1 MLFNS
6 RPFLLAFLPL
16 TLLLVLGLR
25 HLGHRTSAKVALIG
39 ASLFFYGWWS
49 PKYLVLLVGL
59 LAFNYGVAR
68 FLLRAGTAEQP
79 SRMRA
84 PVFVFGLAA
93 NVLALGYFKYATYLV
108 AVLDHHTPIHLKI
121 AAVVLPLGLSFI
133 TFQKIAFLADIHS
146 GAVTGFALVDYALFV
161 TFFPQLIAG
170 PIVHHAEVIPQFER
184 PDALRGGRLKI
195 ASGLSLFVI
204 GLVKKAVFAD
214 AVGPTATAAFALAAR
229 GGPVDFFSAWSGAL
243 AYMLQLYF
251 DFSAYSDMAIGLGL
265 MFGIN
270 LPFNFNSPYKA
281 TSIIDFWQR
290 WHITLTRFLTAYI
303 YNPIVVGLT
312 RRRAARGLSVVT
324 RKGMTP
330 GAFLTLQA
338 LPTLVTMLICGVW
351 HGAGLQFIAFGL
363 LHGVYLVLN
372 HGYRAIRGARGITTP
387 PRGVRVWGRALTL
400 LAVLV
405 AQVLFRADSLGAARV
420 IFRGMVG
427 RAGFVIPAQVDWSLV
442 AFALGLFLVTQLA
455 PNSQEL
461 LGSVLVRLRATGA
474 RRVVIAKKPEP
485 ARRWYQPVWKPNLAW
500 GLVLAAAGFYA
511 MLQSSGSSEFL
522 YFNF

>member
-25 HLGHRTSAKVALIG
+25 HLGRRSSAKAALIG

-49 PKYLVLLVGL
+49 PKYLVLLLGL

-108 AVLDHHTPIHLKI
+108 ALLDHHTPIHLKI
-121 AAVVLPLGLSFI
+121 SAVVLPLGLSFI
-133 TFQKIAFLADIHS
+133 TFQKIAFLADIYS
-146 GAVTGFALVDYALFV
+146 GAVTGFAFADYAIFV

-170 PIVHHAEVIPQFER
+170 PIVHHAEVIPQLER
-184 PDALRGGRLKI
+184 PDALRFDRLKI
-195 ASGLSLFVI
+195 ATGLSLFVI

-214 AVGPTATAAFALAAR
+214 TVGPAASAVFSLAAR
-229 GGPVDFFSAWSGAL
+229 GGSVDFFSAWSGAF

-265 MFGIN
+265 MFGVH

-330 GAFLTLQA
+330 GAFLALQA

-351 HGAGLQFIAFGL
+351 HGAGFQFVAFGL
-363 LHGVYLVLN
+363 LHGVYLIIN
-372 HGYRAIRGARGITTP
+372 HAYRAIRGARGVTAP
-387 PRGVRVWGRALTL
+387 PRGVQIWGRALTL

-405 AQVLFRADSLGAARV
+405 AQVIFRADSFKAARV
-420 IFRGMVG
+420 VLRGMTG
-427 RAGFVIPAQVDWSLV
+427 RAGFVIPASIDWEIV

-461 LGSVLVRLRATGA
+461 LGSVLVRLRASGA
-474 RRVVIAKKPEP
+474 RRVAGAKKPEP
-485 ARRWYQPVWKPNLAW
+485 ERRWYRPVWKPNLAW

-511 MLQSSGSSEFL
+511 MLQSSGASEFL